1 MGMEL
6 VKFDEDDVDRKRVIK
21 ENVGKEVL
29 LEDEDEGFLFGKIDS
44 LDDPY
49 GYKFLQE
56 SKSEKKSFHLMYHDL
71 LDLYTINPTQ

>member
-1 MGMEL
+1 MGIE
-6 VKFDEDDVDRKRVIK
+6 KIEFDKDDIGRRRAIAD
-21 ENVGKEVL
+21 NVGGIVL